1 MSANY
6 KCRLCPNCDGAAC
19 LGELPGMG
27 GVFEGKNFRLNVEGW
42 KKILPSVPQEKLQ
55 EAAANFSA
63 NKIRLAPIT
72 GAEENIGWPDEES
85 FYAPFYAFAA
95 KTGIKLSVGDGCPD
109 NKLLAG
115 IAAVK
120 KLSQAQNAAQNCS
133 QDKNCAARQNGSQ
146 TETAA
151 ASNGAQSQNAGTNQS
166 ASLTKKA
173 AVFLKPYPQEKLF
186 ERVEWAAPVAEYI
199 GVDIDSYNIVTMRN
213 KVHLEKKTAAQLSD
227 LRKAAKIPFVVK
239 GVWTK
244 EDLDLIEELK
254 PDVAYISNHG
264 GRVETQ
270 IGSTAE
276 FLQANVARLKN
287 FCGAV
292 WVDGGVRSKENVC
305 EALAL
310 GAQEVLVGRPAISA
324 FIAKTQRIS
333 QPRPF
338 WL

>member
-6 KCRLCPNCDGAAC
+6 KCRLCPQCDGSAC

-42 KKILPSVPQEKLQ
+42 KKIQN
-55 EAAANFSA
+55 ADADFSLE
-63 NKIRLAPIT
+63 KIRLAPIT
-72 GAEENIGWPDEES
+72 GAEENVGWPDEES

-95 KTGIKLSVGDGCPD
+95 QTGIKLSVGDGCPD
-109 NKLLAG
+109 NKLQAG
-115 IAAVK
+115 IAAVQ
-120 KLSQAQNAAQNCS
+120 KLSQAQ
-133 QDKNCAARQNGSQ
+133 
-146 TETAA
+146 
-151 ASNGAQSQNAGTNQS
+151 
-166 ASLTKKA
+166 KA
-173 AVFLKPYPQEKLF
+173 AVFLKPYPQEKLL
-186 ERVEWAAPVAEYI
+186 ERAEWALPAAEYV

-213 KVHLEKKTAAQLSD
+213 KVHLEKKTAAQLAE
-227 LRKAAKIPFVVK
+227 LRKATKLPLAIK
-239 GVWTK
+239 GVFTQ
-244 EDLDLIEELK
+244 ESLALIEELK

-276 FLQANVARLKN
+276 FLQANIGRLKN

-292 WVDGGVRSKENVC
+292 WVDGGVRSKEDVC
-305 EALAL
+305 KALAL

-324 FIAKTQRIS
+324 FIAKTQGIS
-333 QPRPF
+333 EPRPF

>member
-1 MSANY
+1 MSANF
-6 KCRLCPNCDGAAC
+6 KCRLCAVCDGEAC
-19 LGELPGMG
+19 AGELPGMG
-27 GVFEGKNFRLNVEGW
+27 GVFDGKNHILNCKGW
-42 KKILPSVPQEKLQ
+42 EKILPLIPQEKLE
-55 EAAANFSA
+55 EAQAQFSVGRM
-63 NKIRLAPIT
+63 RLAPIT
-72 GAEENIGWPDEES
+72 GAEENVGWPDEES

-95 KTGIKLSVGDGCPD
+95 QTGIKISVGDGCPD
-109 NKLLAG
+109 QKLQAG
-115 IAAVK
+115 ISAVK
-120 KLSQAQNAAQNCS
+120 AV
-133 QDKNCAARQNGSQ
+133 
-146 TETAA
+146 
-151 ASNGAQSQNAGTNQS
+151 NQE
-166 ASLTKKA
+166 ASLTKIAAGQNCAQAQEAAAVPGLASTPKKA

-186 ERVEWAAPVAEYI
+186 ERLEWAAPVAEYV

-213 KVHLEKKTAAQLSD
+213 KVHLEKKTAVQLSD
-227 LRKAAKIPFVVK
+227 LRRAAKVPFVVK

-244 EDLDLIEELK
+244 DDLDLIEELK

-324 FIAKTQRIS
+324 FIAKTQRIF

>member
-1 MSANY
+1 
-6 KCRLCPNCDGAAC
+6 
-19 LGELPGMG
+19 MG

-42 KKILPSVPQEKLQ
+42 KKILPSIPQEKLQ

-72 GAEENIGWPDEES
+72 GAEENVGWPDEES

-95 KTGIKLSVGDGCPD
+95 QTGIKLSVGDGCPD
-109 NKLLAG
+109 QKLLAG

-120 KLSQAQNAAQNCS
+120 ALNNESAL
-133 QDKNCAARQNGSQ
+133 DR
-146 TETAA
+146 TAA
-151 ASNGAQSQNAGTNQS
+151 ASLGSQ
-166 ASLTKKA
+166 TKKA

-186 ERVEWAAPVAEYI
+186 ARIEWAAPVAEYI

-213 KVHLEKKTAAQLSD
+213 KVHLEKKTAAQLSE
-227 LRKAAKIPFVVK
+227 LRKAAKLPFVVK

-292 WVDGGVRSKENVC
+292 WVDGGVRSKEDVC

-310 GAQEVLVGRPAISA
+310 EAQEVLVGRPAISA
-324 FIAKTQRIS
+324 FIAKTQRIF